1 MTDSIVVLIEDV
13 LSPADVDKLVA
24 LHADEVLDYRVL
36 VPADTQRPLLPW
48 IVDSLSLG
56 ELREAWDRA
65 VGKEPTE
72 PQAKATA
79 AEQLTATI
87 AAFESAGRHATGTV
101 VSDDPLP
108 ALRAAV
114 AGGGVREVAVVTD
127 PHLVEDTFHRDWASR
142 ARELLQLPVLH
153 LYRGTSELG

>member
-1 MTDSIVVLIEDV
+1 VTDTIVVLIEDT
-13 LSPADVDKLVA
+13 LSPADIDKLIA
-24 LHADEVLDYRVL
+24 LHTGEVLQYRVL
-36 VPADTQRPLLPW
+36 VPADTQRPLVPW

-56 ELREAWDRA
+56 ELREAWNRA

-79 AEQLTATI
+79 TEQLAGTL
-87 AAFESAGRHATGTV
+87 AAFEAAGRSAVGTV
-101 VSDDPLP
+101 VQDDPIP

-114 AGGGVREVAVVTD
+114 AEGDVREVAVVTD
-127 PHLVEDTFHRDWASR
+127 PHLLEDTFHRDWASR
-142 ARELLQLPVLH
+142 AREELKLPVLH

>member
-1 MTDSIVVLIEDV
+1 MTDTIVVLIEDQ
-13 LSPADVDKLVA
+13 LSAADVDKLIA
-24 LHADEVLDYRVL
+24 LHADEVLSYRVL

-65 VGKEPTE
+65 VGKEPSE

-79 AEQLTATI
+79 AEQLASTV
-87 AAFESAGRHATGTV
+87 AAFEAAGRQAVGTV
-101 VSDDPLP
+101 VSDDPIP

-114 AGGGVREVAVVTD
+114 AEGDVREVAVVTD
-127 PHLVEDTFHRDWASR
+127 PHLLEDTFHRDWASR
-142 ARELLQLPVLH
+142 ARDVLQVPVLH
-153 LYRGTSELG
+153 LYLGTSEIG

>member
-1 MTDSIVVLIEDV
+1 MTDTIVVLIEDV
-13 LSPADVDKLVA
+13 LSPADVDKLIA
-24 LHADEVLDYRVL
+24 LHSDEVLDYRVL

-72 PQAKATA
+72 PQARATA
-79 AEQLTATI
+79 AEKLAGTL
-87 AAFESAGRHATGTV
+87 AAFEAAGRRAVGTV
-101 VSDDPLP
+101 VSDDPIP

-114 AGGGVREVAVVTD
+114 AEGAVREVAVVTD

-142 ARELLQLPVLH
+142 AREVLHLPVLH

>member
-1 MTDSIVVLIEDV
+1 MTDTIVVLIEDT
-13 LSPADVDKLVA
+13 LSPADIDKLIA
-24 LHADEVLDYRVL
+24 LHTGEVLQYRVL
-36 VPADTQRPLLPW
+36 VPADTQRPLVPW

-56 ELREAWDRA
+56 ELREAWNRA

-79 AEQLTATI
+79 TEQLAGTL
-87 AAFESAGRHATGTV
+87 AAFEAAGRSAVGTV
-101 VSDDPLP
+101 VQDDPIP

-114 AGGGVREVAVVTD
+114 AEGDVREVAVVTD
-127 PHLVEDTFHRDWASR
+127 PHLLEDTFHRDWASR
-142 ARELLQLPVLH
+142 AREELKLPVLH

>member
-79 AEQLTATI
+79 AEQLETTI
-87 AAFESAGRHATGTV
+87 AAFEAAGRHATGTV

-114 AGGGVREVAVVTD
+114 AEGGVREVAVVTD
-127 PHLVEDTFHRDWASR
+127 PHLVEDTFRRDWASR

>member
-1 MTDSIVVLIEDV
+1 MTDTIVVLIEDV
-13 LSPADVDKLVA
+13 LSPADVDKLLA
-24 LHADEVLDYRVL
+24 LHSEEVLDYRVL
-36 VPADTQRPLLPW
+36 VPADSQRPLLPW
-48 IVDSLSLG
+48 IIDSLSLG

-79 AEQLTATI
+79 ADQLTATL
-87 AAFESAGRHATGTV
+87 AAFEAAGRHADGTV
-101 VSDDPLP
+101 VSDDPIP

-114 AGGGVREVAVVTD
+114 AQGAVREVAVVTD
-127 PHLVEDTFHRDWASR
+127 PHLLEDTFHRDWASR
-142 ARELLQLPVLH
+142 AREELQLPVLH